1 MKSLPRKNLNL
12 LLDLEEEIA
21 RTIPAEEKTKRLKT
35 ALKKLYTLN
44 RAAMH
49 EQELGKPQQSS

>member
-21 RTIPAEEKTKRLKT
+21 GTIPAEGKTKRLKT

-44 RAAMH
+44 RAALH
-49 EQELGKPQQSS
+49 EQQLEKPPEHS